1 VLIGHKIQH
10 NAAALRTALLGKK
23 MVRFEAPH
31 MDSIMPQVGRTIE
44 EVRNLDKSIEII
56 WDNGIVLNT
65 RMKISSSWDVYRSG
79 VEWRKNAAHADVLI
93 DVQDWVAVCFNTPEI
108 DVYHDF
114 DPRRHPILGKLGPDL
129 AHFDA
134 DIEEAVDRMMEFE
147 ERDETVAD
155 VLLDQRVVRGV
166 SNVFRCEILWAC
178 EMHPYANI
186 GTLKR
191 AECRELLTLAH
202 EMLQNADAS
211 SDNLAIYGR
220 QGKSCGRCGD
230 VVKVNHH
237 GEANRVLY
245 WCAGCQTA
253 HEPLVRPNFT
263 PLYIERDASM
273 GDSHPA
279 AKQFM
284 NEIISLR
291 DVG

>member
-1 VLIGHKIQH
+1 
-10 NAAALRTALLGKK
+10 
-23 MVRFEAPH
+23 MVRFEAPQ
-31 MDSIMPQVGRTIE
+31 MDSIVPEVGHTIE

-65 RMKISSSWDVYRSG
+65 RMKMTSSWDVYRKG
-79 VEWRKNAAHADVLI
+79 DTWRKNAKHADILI
-93 DVQDWVAVCFNTPEI
+93 DVQDWLAVCFDTPEI

-129 AHFDA
+129 ALLDA
-134 DIEEAVDRMMEFE
+134 DIEEAVDRMMEYE

-178 EMHPYANI
+178 ELHPYANI

-202 EMLQNADAS
+202 EMLQNADVS

-220 QGKSCGRCGD
+220 QGKSCVRCGD
-230 VVKVNHH
+230 LVKVNHH

-291 DVG
+291 DAG

>member
-1 VLIGHKIQH
+1 
-10 NAAALRTALLGKK
+10 
-23 MVRFEAPH
+23 MVRFEAPQ
-31 MDSIMPQVGRTIE
+31 MDSIVPQVGHTIE

-65 RMKISSSWDVYRSG
+65 RMKMSSSWDVYRKG
-79 VEWRKNAAHADVLI
+79 DTWRKNAKHADILI
-93 DVQDWVAVCFNTPEI
+93 DVQDWVAVCFDTPEI

-129 AHFDA
+129 ALLDA
-134 DIEEAVDRMMEFE
+134 DIEEAVDRMMEYE

-178 EMHPYANI
+178 ELHPYANI

-202 EMLQNADAS
+202 EMLQNADVS
-211 SDNLAIYGR
+211 SNNLAIYGR
-220 QGKSCGRCGD
+220 QGKSCVRCGD
-230 VVKVNHH
+230 LVKVNHH

-291 DVG
+291 DAG

>member
-1 VLIGHKIQH
+1 VLIGSKVQH

-23 MVRFEAPH
+23 MVRFEAPL
-31 MDSIMPQVGRTIE
+31 MDSLLPRVGRTIE

-65 RMKISSSWDVYRSG
+65 RMKMMSSWDVYRNG
-79 VEWRKNAAHADVLI
+79 DTWRKDAARADVLI
-93 DVQDWVAVCFNTPEI
+93 EVQDWVAVCFNTPEI

-129 AHFDA
+129 SQIDA
-134 DIEEAVDRMMEFE
+134 DIEEAVDRMMEYE
-147 ERDETVAD
+147 ERDETVAE

-178 EMHPYANI
+178 EMHPWANI

-202 EMLQNADAS
+202 EMLQNADTS
-211 SDNLAIYGR
+211 LDHLAIYGR
-220 QGKSCGRCGD
+220 QGKSCARCGV

-245 WCAGCQTA
+245 WCAGCQTS

-263 PLYIERDASM
+263 PLYVERDASM

-284 NEIISLR
+284 SEIISLR

>member
-1 VLIGHKIQH
+1 VLIGSKVQH

-23 MVRFEAPH
+23 MVRFEAPL
-31 MDSIMPQVGRTIE
+31 MDSLLPRVGRTIE

-65 RMKISSSWDVYRSG
+65 RMKMMSSWDVYRNG
-79 VEWRKNAAHADVLI
+79 DTWRKDAARADVLI
-93 DVQDWVAVCFNTPEI
+93 EVQDWVAVCFNTPEI

-129 AHFDA
+129 SQIDA
-134 DIEEAVDRMMEFE
+134 DIEEAVDRMMEYE
-147 ERDETVAD
+147 ERDETVAE

-178 EMHPYANI
+178 EMHPWANI

-202 EMLQNADAS
+202 EMLQNADTS
-211 SDNLAIYGR
+211 LDHLAIYGR
-220 QGKSCGRCGD
+220 QGKSCARCGV

-245 WCAGCQTA
+245 WCAGCQTS

-263 PLYIERDASM
+263 PLYIERNASM

-284 NEIISLR
+284 SEIISLR

>member
-1 VLIGHKIQH
+1 
-10 NAAALRTALLGKK
+10 
-23 MVRFEAPH
+23 
-31 MDSIMPQVGRTIE
+31 
-44 EVRNLDKSIEII
+44 
-56 WDNGIVLNT
+56 
-65 RMKISSSWDVYRSG
+65 
-79 VEWRKNAAHADVLI
+79 
-93 DVQDWVAVCFNTPEI
+93 
-108 DVYHDF
+108 
-114 DPRRHPILGKLGPDL
+114 
-129 AHFDA
+129 
-134 DIEEAVDRMMEFE
+134 
-147 ERDETVAD
+147 
-155 VLLDQRVVRGV
+155 
-166 SNVFRCEILWAC
+166 
-178 EMHPYANI
+178 MHPYANI

-220 QGKSCGRCGD
+220 QGKSCARCGD

-245 WCAGCQTA
+245 WCTGCQTA

-273 GDSHPA
+273 SDSHPA

>member
-1 VLIGHKIQH
+1 
-10 NAAALRTALLGKK
+10 
-23 MVRFEAPH
+23 MVRFEAPL
-31 MDSIMPQVGRTIE
+31 MDSLLPRVGRTIE

-65 RMKISSSWDVYRSG
+65 RMKMMSSWDVYRNG
-79 VEWRKNAAHADVLI
+79 DTWRKDAARADVLI
-93 DVQDWVAVCFNTPEI
+93 EVQDWVAVCFNTPEI

-129 AHFDA
+129 SQIDA
-134 DIEEAVDRMMEFE
+134 DIEEAVDRMMEYE
-147 ERDETVAD
+147 ERDETVAE

-178 EMHPYANI
+178 EMHPWANI

-202 EMLQNADAS
+202 EMLQNADTS
-211 SDNLAIYGR
+211 LDHLAIYGR
-220 QGKSCGRCGD
+220 QGKSCARCGV

-245 WCAGCQTA
+245 WCAGCQTS

-284 NEIISLR
+284 SEIISLR

>member
-1 VLIGHKIQH
+1 
-10 NAAALRTALLGKK
+10 
-23 MVRFEAPH
+23 MVRFEAPY
-31 MDSIMPQVGRTIE
+31 MDSILPHVGRTIE

-56 WDNGIVLNT
+56 WDNGIVLST
-65 RMKISSSWDVYRSG
+65 RMKIMSSWDVYRNG
-79 VEWRKNAAHADVLI
+79 DTWRRNAAHADVVI
-93 DVQDWVAVCFNTPEI
+93 DVDDWVAVCFNTPEI

-129 AHFDA
+129 ARVDA
-134 DIEEAVDRMMEFE
+134 DIEEAVDRMMEYE
-147 ERDETVAD
+147 ERDETVAE

-178 EMHPYANI
+178 EMHPWANI

-202 EMLQNADAS
+202 EMLQNAETS
-211 SDNLAIYGR
+211 SNNLAIYGR
-220 QGKSCGRCGD
+220 QGKSCARCGD

-263 PLYIERDASM
+263 PLYIERDPSM

-291 DVG
+291 DAG